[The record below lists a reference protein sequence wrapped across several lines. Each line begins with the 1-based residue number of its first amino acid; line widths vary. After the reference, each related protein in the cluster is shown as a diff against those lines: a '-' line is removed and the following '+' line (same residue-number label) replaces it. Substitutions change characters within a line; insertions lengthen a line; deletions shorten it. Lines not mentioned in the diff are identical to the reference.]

1 MDNINSKPQFIKI
14 KLKDDIKSIKI
25 DKENESKIVNFK
37 NLIDLTNQVDLD
49 LFKMNRNKWVI
60 KDKRKLIGECK
71 KKRKKKVKELTK
83 GINLIAKKNEDNIS
97 NKIKVLNDEIY
108 NEINTIDEVIS
119 ELNSNVDLSNLKF
132 LTTNISENSS
142 EEFIEVFSN

>member
-1 MDNINSKPQFIKI
+1 MDNTNSKPQFIKI

-25 DKENESKIVNFK
+25 NKDDENRIVNFR

-71 KKRKKKVKELTK
+71 KKRKKKIRELTK
-83 GINLIAKKNEDNIS
+83 GINLISKKNEDNIS
-97 NKIKVLNDEIY
+97 NKIKVLNEEIY

-119 ELNSNVDLSNLKF
+119 ELNNNTDLSNLKF
-132 LTTNISENSS
+132 LTTNISEKLS
-142 EEFIEVFSN
+142 EDFIEVFSN